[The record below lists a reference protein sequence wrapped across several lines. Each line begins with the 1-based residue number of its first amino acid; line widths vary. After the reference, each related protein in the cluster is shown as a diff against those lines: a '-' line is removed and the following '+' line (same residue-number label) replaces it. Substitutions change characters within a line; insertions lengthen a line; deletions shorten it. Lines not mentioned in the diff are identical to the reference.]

1 MPFGSELTNLERGES
16 YGDPMRLW
24 AHAYVPRDLK
34 KLFQWSEYL
43 FYNSAQIYAGI
54 RKFSEYPI
62 TELTYITENPI
73 LKGQYKKLLEDVLGI
88 KRILIRSS
96 LDLHVYGNSFTSVHF
111 PFKRFIICDRC
122 DYKTD
127 INHADFTVSISKLA
141 FRIKCPECGSK
152 EKATIEDK
160 RILDPKKIN
169 VIRWDPKLIDIA
181 HNDLTNESE
190 YYLNIPAGIEDSIR
204 KGDRHLLK
212 TMPMSVLKTIS
223 KKKIYKFDKNEIYHM
238 KADSPAGVES
248 GWGYP
253 PLISTM
259 HLFYHA
265 SILRKANES
274 IALDRI
280 VPMRILHP
288 SATSANA
295 DPIVTLSISSW
306 VSDMKTN
313 IRKWRQDPNHI
324 MLAPVALGVSQ
335 LGGDGRA
342 LMVDSEIARAE
353 DNIIAGMGFPKEF
366 IYGGLS
372 FTGSSVTLRMLENQ
386 LESSVFQIDNLLQ
399 WITDKAGTYIGWKSI
414 EVRLGDFKMVDDVQQ
429 KQLAM
434 TLWQGGVISK
444 TTLAEA
450 HGLDLDEERKKMQ
463 LEQLQ
468 DAALQRDISKDLSQ
482 LENTMADQAK
492 AEAQQGAP
500 QGGGLTY
507 DQQAVIAQADQI
519 AQQLMQMHTNSRR
532 SQLSSLSKEDYV
544 MYSVVIQRL
553 EQLQLDTKNQA
564 AQQVL
569 SQMGVG

>member
-1 MPFGSELTNLERGES
+1 MPFSTQLTDLERGET

-24 AHAYVPRDLK
+24 AHGFVPRDLK

-54 RKFSEYPI
+54 RKFAEYPI
-62 TELTYITENPI
+62 TEVNYITDNPI
-73 LKGQYKKLLEDVLGI
+73 LKKQYKNLLEDVMGI
-88 KRILIRSS
+88 KRVLIRSS
-96 LDLHVYGNSFTSVHF
+96 LDLHVYGNSFTSIHF
-111 PFKRFIICDRC
+111 PFKRFISCDRC
-122 DYKTD
+122 SYRVD
-127 INHADFTVSISKLA
+127 ISHADFSVTISKLA
-141 FRIKCPECGSK
+141 FKIKCPECKSK
-152 EKATIEDK
+152 EKASIEDK
-160 RILDPKKIN
+160 RVLDPSKIN
-169 VIRWDPKLIDIA
+169 VIRWDPKLIDLS

-190 YYLNIPAGIEDSIR
+190 YFLNIPADIDAKVK
-204 KGDRHLLK
+204 KGDRHLIK

-223 KKKIYKFDKNEIYHM
+223 KKKVYKFDRSEIYHM

-248 GWGYP
+248 GGGYP

-288 SATSANA
+288 SATSGNA
-295 DPIVTLSISSW
+295 DPIVTMSISSW
-306 VSDMKTN
+306 IDDMKSN
-313 IRKWRQDPNHI
+313 VRKWRQDPNHI
-324 MLAPVALGVSQ
+324 MMAPIAVGVSQ
-335 LGGDGRA
+335 IGGDGRA
-342 LMVDSEIARAE
+342 LMVDSEISRAE

-399 WITDKAGTYIGWKSI
+399 WITDKTGAYIGWKPV
-414 EVRLGDFKMVDDVQQ
+414 EARLGDFKMVDDVQQ
-429 KQLAM
+429 KQLTM
-434 TLWQGGVISK
+434 SLWQGGVISK

-450 HGLDLDEERKKMQ
+450 HGLDLDEEREKMK

-468 DAALQRDISKDLSQ
+468 DALLQRDIASEMSE
-482 LENTMADQAK
+482 LENTMADQAR

-507 DQQAVIAQADQI
+507 DQQAVIGQADQI
-519 AQQLMQMHTNSRR
+519 AQQLLQMHPNSRR
-532 SQLSSLSKEDYV
+532 SQMSSLSKEDYV
-544 MYSVVIQRL
+544 MYAVVVQRM
-553 EQLQLDTKNQA
+553 EQMQLDTKNQA
-564 AQQVL
+564 AEQAL